1 MPARRIEGY
10 AIVSDDGMIANSAG
24 VMPDSLKLEADR
36 RFFERGMDAMEVSVH
51 GRHSH
56 EQQPRSKL
64 RSRIVLTRRIAGV
77 ASHPSNP
84 KAVHWNPAGASFEEA
99 LAFLGMPDAR
109 VGVVG
114 GPDVFDLFLDLY
126 DVFHLSRA
134 PGVILPGG
142 RPVFHGV
149 PHRNPEGVLTSHD
162 LAAGERQ
169 VLDPEKGVVVVSW
182 RRA

>member
-1 MPARRIEGY
+1 MVGMIRDSKPLVLIVEDENLVRFGAVAMVEEAGLPGHYQSMPARRIEGY

-84 KAVHWNPAGASFEEA
+84 KAVHQQF
-99 LAFLGMPDAR
+99 
-109 VGVVG
+109 
-114 GPDVFDLFLDLY
+114 
-126 DVFHLSRA
+126 
-134 PGVILPGG
+134 
-142 RPVFHGV
+142 
-149 PHRNPEGVLTSHD
+149 
-162 LAAGERQ
+162 
-169 VLDPEKGVVVVSW
+169 
-182 RRA
+182 